1 MNKGCRK
8 ARQGQGHHHN
18 GVFCKRLVRRDA
30 RLYTVNRILLAWGTK
45 SRSLNELPMAR
56 RYTCC
61 RACDIPWTRLHLPS
75 NTPLYLLCVKQG
87 RNARP
92 LDLARHLLELAEAF
106 PEPQLRELGV
116 SVNVSL
122 SSTLSVPL
130 SLSVF
135 TLIFCFLFSL
145 LSCTPPSAPRGHRH
159 A

>member
-30 RLYTVNRILLAWGTK
+30 RLYTVNRILLAWGTN

-87 RNARP
+87 HNARP
-92 LDLARHLLELAEAF
+92 LDLARHLL
-106 PEPQLRELGV
+106 ELGV

-145 LSCTPPSAPRGHRH
+145 LSCIPPSAPRGHRH